1 MQRRRPGRLLAA
13 LVPAAVAVGGL
24 LAACAVPGASPV
36 PASATPART
45 GETGAAAEPSASAPT
60 RPFRPT
66 PTPAPTFAVYTVRR
80 GDTLIALAAR
90 FETTL
95 ESLAYWNRARYPSLD
110 PESPSY
116 RPDRIEAGWQLAYLP
131 GAVVDP
137 EDLPPA
143 SDDSPDEPRPAAS
156 VGPFPTLPADGSAA
170 LVRRGPAGL
179 DAVALTFEYGG
190 GGSAGAGGPEAI
202 VQWLEVNGVPA
213 TVFLAPGASASNDPV
228 AAAVLA
234 RLRAGPALEPG
245 ILPATA
251 APAAVAADLA
261 AADAA
266 LATALGRTAA
276 PLWRPSRGTASSD
289 VLRAAGV
296 AGWTW
301 AIAWD
306 VDPGDGV
313 DPAAGGPIATD
324 ILARVVS
331 RAAGGSIIRLQLG
344 GPRTLAALPGI
355 VDGLADAGLRIAPLA
370 EILGLT
376 VGG

>member
-1 MQRRRPGRLLAA
+1 VQRRRPSRRLAA
-13 LVPAAVAVGGL
+13 LVPAAVAAGGL
-24 LAACAVPGASPV
+24 LAACTVPGASTV
-36 PASATPART
+36 PASATPR
-45 GETGAAAEPSASAPT
+45 ETAVAAPSASAPT

-110 PESPSY
+110 PESPAY
-116 RPDRIEAGWQLAYLP
+116 RPDRIEVGWQLAYLP

-143 SDDSPDEPRPAAS
+143 GDEATDEPGPAAS
-156 VGPFPTLPADGSAA
+156 VGAFPTLPADGSAA

-179 DAVALTFEYGG
+179 GAVALTFEYGG
-190 GGSAGAGGPEAI
+190 GGSAGSGGPEAI
-202 VQWLEVNGVPA
+202 VQWLEVNSVPA
-213 TVFLAPGASASNDPV
+213 TVFLASGASAPDDPV
-228 AAAVLA
+228 AVAVMA
-234 RLRAGPALEPG
+234 RLRAGPALAPRV
-245 ILPATA
+245 LLATT

-266 LATALGRTAA
+266 LAAALGRTAA
-276 PLWRPSRGTASSD
+276 PLWRPSRGTASPE
-289 VLRAAGV
+289 VLRAAGG

-301 AIAWD
+301 AVTWD

-313 DPAAGGPIATD
+313 DPGAGGPIATD

-331 RAAGGSIIRLQLG
+331 RAEGGSIIRLQLA

-355 VDGLADAGLRIAPLA
+355 MDGLADAGLRIAPLD

-376 VGG
+376 AGE